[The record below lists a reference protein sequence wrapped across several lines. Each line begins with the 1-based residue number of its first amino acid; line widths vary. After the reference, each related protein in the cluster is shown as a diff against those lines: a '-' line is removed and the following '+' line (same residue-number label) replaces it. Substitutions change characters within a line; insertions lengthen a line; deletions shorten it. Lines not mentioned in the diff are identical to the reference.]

1 MWIDDQGVAHTVA
14 LPDPTE
20 LMSDEF
26 RRSLDK
32 LIDQRADGVSDLLS
46 AEEDAFYV
54 ARMNGVPIDA
64 GERDFEGLAP
74 PQALLDDPVSSLDD
88 LRARILAVDA
98 RWRLDV
104 VVALDDYLS

>member
-1 MWIDDQGVAHTVA
+1 MWIDDQGVLHTVG

-20 LMSDEF
+20 LMTDEF

-32 LIDQRADGVSDLLS
+32 LIDQQADGVADLLA
-46 AEEDAFYV
+46 AEEDSCYA
-54 ARMNGVPIDA
+54 ARMNGAPSDA

-74 PQALLDDPVSSLDD
+74 PQALLEDPVSSLDD